1 MNGGMFLRS
10 ISVAPITSSSAGV
23 SSTLSFVRHAYCVS
37 PSFAVPEIPKTKGQ
51 VVILASAAAQIR
63 RPNTMSEYCTSKH
76 AVLRFAEFIAI
87 GECYCSI
94 SRPH

>member
-23 SSTLSFVRHAYCVS
+23 SCTLGFVRHAYCVS
-37 PSFAVPEIPKTKGQ
+37 PSFAVPELLKTKGQ

-87 GECYCSI
+87 GGCYCTI